1 MVGQSIAR
9 IGDRDGCTTTGAGL
23 LYAEQGLGDA
33 LQCLRY
39 VGLAT
44 VKGVSFQAL
53 QPCSR
58 LEGVPLALSPLPVGD
73 LLVTARII
81 AGLDV
86 VVSVDTTI
94 VHLAGLLGEPT
105 LLLNRYA
112 GDWRW
117 AAASAFPAEAAASPG
132 ALERSVWYPSVRIVR
147 QPAPE
152 GDVPSWHHPLAT
164 AACWLEQA
172 VLCKEQGGC
181 SHEL

>member
-1 MVGQSIAR
+1 
-9 IGDRDGCTTTGAGL
+9 
-23 LYAEQGLGDA
+23 
-33 LQCLRY
+33 
-39 VGLAT
+39 VGLCWSGNPSYQFDRRRSLAPALLGGLSA

-58 LEGVPLALSPLPVGD
+58 LEDVPLPLSPLPAGD
-73 LLVTARII
+73 LLATARLIT
-81 AGLDV
+81 GLDV
-86 VVSVDTTI
+86 VVSVDTMI
-94 VHLAGLLGEPT
+94 VHLAGLLGKPT

-117 AAASAFPAEAAASPG
+117 AAASTLPAGGTASPG
-132 ALERSVWYPSVRIVR
+132 ALERSVWYPSVWIVR

-164 AACWLEQA
+164 AAHWLEQA